1 MKQAHLPILLLSAL
15 LLVSCNGGSSES
27 SSPVS
32 ESSSTSQGESKG
44 SSSSKSSLSSE
55 SSEEE
60 SSTRS
65 SSSKDTHGWNVDL
78 SQFGKTFQQTLAGL
92 ISGKTTSY
100 SNCLSEGAKAAAFP
114 TESSS
119 KFIPFYHAPEA
130 SQVASKSE
138 CNREHTWP
146 KSRGGNLIETD
157 PIIIRPT
164 LTKDNSDRQNF
175 FYGLGGTSKKEW
187 DPASC
192 GYEGARGESA
202 RIILYAATRYAS
214 KGLSL
219 SNNPKDGT
227 GLKTMGTLKTLLE
240 WNNKYQPTDFEKTV
254 NERYA
259 KMGYARN
266 PFVDCPD
273 FANYIYDAS
282 GYRKSAYDGASAANA
297 DSKIKVPQYNTES
310 MRFTSFAETQ
320 PSVQRSL

>member
-1 MKQAHLPILLLSAL
+1 MKRARLSFLLLLGPILLSAC
-15 LLVSCNGGSSES
+15 SGA
-27 SSPVS
+27 
-32 ESSSTSQGESKG
+32 
-44 SSSSKSSLSSE
+44 SSE
-55 SSEEE
+55 SSEISSELASSAE
-60 SSTRS
+60 SQIATTSEATES
-65 SSSKDTHGWNVDL
+65 DVSSSQPVSSSKDTHGWNVDL
-78 SQFGKTFQQTLAGL
+78 SQYGKAFQSTLASL
-92 ISGKTTSY
+92 ITGKTTTY
-100 SNCLSEGAKAAAFP
+100 KNCLSVGAKAAAFP
-114 TESSS
+114 SESSN
-119 KFIPFYHAPEA
+119 KFIPFYHAPVA
-130 SQVASKSE
+130 SQVASVSE

-157 PIIIRPT
+157 PIVIRPT
-164 LTKDNSDRQNF
+164 LKKDNSARGNNF
-175 FYGLGGTSKKEW
+175 EGIATKQW

-219 SNNPKDGT
+219 SNNPSDGT

-240 WNNKYQPTDFEKTV
+240 WNNKYQPTEFEKTV

-282 GYRKSAYDGASAANA
+282 GYRKSAYDGASAVNA
-297 DSKIKVPQYNTES
+297 DSKIDASQYNTES
-310 MRFTSFAETQ
+310 MRFASYATAQ
-320 PSVQRSL
+320 PLTQRSQ